1 MKFAPGLLTTSSQMD
16 SGAMKTLILIC
27 ALGLSRPDCS
37 IETATIVVQGPEVT
51 NFAQCGFLGQAYLAD
66 TALAG
71 YVEDGH
77 YLKILCTP
85 GAGPGSPPAR
95 QVLLESRSIR
105 DHHPSD

>member
-1 MKFAPGLLTTSSQMD
+1 
-16 SGAMKTLILIC
+16 MKTLILIC

-37 IETATIVVQGPEVT
+37 IETATVVVKGPEAT
-51 NFAQCGFLGQAYLAD
+51 NLAQCGFVGQAYFAD

-77 YLKILCTP
+77 YLKILCTSGDRP
-85 GAGPGSPPAR
+85 GNPPAEH
-95 QVLLESRSIR
+95 VLLESRPIH